1 MAWSIWAILVLVLL
15 ILETITVDFFFMML
29 GFGAL
34 FATATAWFTGSLTAQ
49 IIVFAIVSVIALFL
63 VRPWVK
69 RRINNDNKIVSNI
82 SGLLGKTG
90 IALTE
95 VNILGGRVKV
105 AGEVWSAK
113 TLAGI
118 EIPAQAEIE
127 VAQVDGAHLIVLQ
140 R

>member
-127 VAQVDGAHLIVLQ
+127 VAQVEGAHLIVLQ